1 MGKFSGRKKRYSEKS
16 HFGNTVGGEGAT
28 AGPAKPTW
36 AWGASPGALACA
48 CGLGQA
54 SQGLARGTG
63 RAWASASRPPPAR
76 PHAQPRA
83 RATCAVRQVRPSAP
97 NAPKRPNAQSPYRPR
112 PRLARPHARTHARTR
127 ARARLVVPCRSTT
140 PAAKLARRPHPGALA
155 CTCGL
160 GQASQGLARGT
171 GRAWARAWWLC
182 PAVAQPPPQ
191 SWPDGLAPMGRRGN
205 RRPPRPHRPVRPLVP
220 TEHPQYIDF

>member
-63 RAWASASRPPPAR
+63 RAWA
-76 PHAQPRA
+76 
-83 RATCAVRQVRPSAP
+83 
-97 NAPKRPNAQSPYRPR
+97 
-112 PRLARPHARTHARTR
+112 
-127 ARARLVVPCRSTT
+127 
-140 PAAKLARRPHPGALA
+140 
-155 CTCGL
+155 
-160 GQASQGLARGT
+160 
-171 GRAWARAWWLC
+171 RAWWLC

-205 RRPPRPHRPVRPLVP
+205 RRPPRPHRPVRPVVP

>member
-127 ARARLVVPCRSTT
+127 AR
-140 PAAKLARRPHPGALA
+140 G
-155 CTCGL
+155 
-160 GQASQGLARGT
+160 
-171 GRAWARAWWLC
+171 WLC
-182 PAVAQPPPQ
+182 PVVAQPPPQ
-191 SWPDGLAPMGRRGN
+191 SWPDGLTPVPLRAHVASAKQAKASPEAPGALGRARGGCAL
-205 RRPPRPHRPVRPLVP
+205 P
-220 TEHPQYIDF
+220 